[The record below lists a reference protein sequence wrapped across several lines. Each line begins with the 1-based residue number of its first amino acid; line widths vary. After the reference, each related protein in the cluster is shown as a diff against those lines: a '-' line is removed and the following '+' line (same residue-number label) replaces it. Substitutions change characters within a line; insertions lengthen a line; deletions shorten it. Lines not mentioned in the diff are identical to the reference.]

1 MEKIRVKKK
10 LVKSRVKI
18 HDRTQVEATFD
29 YSLLTS
35 EYSDMKSDNIT
46 YEVDTYFFIPAEI
59 GLNKDFYNKENL
71 YNDIRALIRLREPTF
86 GFHDLVEPTNEDKSS
101 PLIYLEKF
109 FENPNNY
116 LEEATL
122 KRAINNSL
130 MLGCIFS
137 GYLVKRFKRIK
148 EKFYLLSKLHPS
160 LLEEETADILA
171 FSREITGKAHVIL
184 KKIRDFR
191 DFCLETAP
199 PLGEDL
205 KHELHNVV
213 AFCSYRF
220 RDFLTDLNQQF
231 ESSRSF
237 FEANALAALKRR
249 ELAILRYEKYQFQKR
264 DLIWISASSPP
275 NKKERYLLRRRFL
288 KKHIWSIL
296 YLNVRKQAILGFKH
310 QLSAMLA
317 SGIAMAWYV
326 GAQIAVVTNTKF
338 DFLSFNFFNI
348 TSIAAMAAFVMA
360 YVLKDRIK
368 ELVKTHYSSFFLGD
382 LPDHFEDI
390 YYQSNLYGSLKLGN
404 LKEYTHLL
412 QFSQIPTAI
421 KRRVMELTR
430 YSPQYLDEYCQFY
443 RYRKKILLKRDA
455 LSILQ
460 HKFRKMHDVTRI
472 NVQSFVNR
480 LDEVTQHMRILE
492 VNGSLS
498 DISMPKNY
506 HVDLALVFN
515 VEIAKKKL
523 RYRTEYL
530 RLILNKEGLVRIE
543 NLTNPSESMKDE

>member
-1 MEKIRVKKK
+1 MRLKKK

-35 EYSDMKSDNIT
+35 DTGDTKSHNIT
-46 YEVDTYFFIPAEI
+46 YQVDTYFFIPAEI
-59 GLNKDFYNKENL
+59 GLNKEFYNKENL

-86 GFHDLVEPTNEDKSS
+86 GFHDLVEPTTHEKAS
-101 PLIYLEKF
+101 PLVYLEKF
-109 FENPNNY
+109 FANTDNY
-116 LEEATL
+116 LDEDEL
-122 KRAINNSL
+122 KKAINNSL
-130 MLGCIFS
+130 LLGCIFS

-148 EKFYLLSKLHPS
+148 EKFQILSKLHPS
-160 LLEEETADILA
+160 LVAAETDDILK
-171 FSREITGKAHVIL
+171 FSKEITGRAHLIL
-184 KKIRDFR
+184 KKIRGFR
-191 DFCLETAP
+191 DICMECAP
-199 PLGEDL
+199 PVAEDL
-205 KHELHNVV
+205 KHELHNVE

-220 RDFLTDLNQQF
+220 RDFLTDLTQLF
-231 ESSRSF
+231 DSYRSF
-237 FEANALAALKRR
+237 FETNAIAALKKR
-249 ELAILRYEKYQFQKR
+249 ELAILRYEKYQFSKR
-264 DLIWISASSPP
+264 DLIWISSSSPA

-390 YYQSNLYGSLKLGN
+390 YYQSNLYGSIKLGN

-412 QFSQIPTAI
+412 QFSHIPKSI
-421 KRRVMELTR
+421 KRKVMELTK

-443 RYRKKILLKRDA
+443 RYRKKIMLKRDA

-492 VNGSLS
+492 ANGSLS

-515 VEIAKKKL
+515 IEIAKKKIK
-523 RYRTEYL
+523 YRTEYL

-543 NLTNPSESMKDE
+543 NLSANIDAKSA